1 MVMDI
6 AQKVSEWLAAHNK
19 DMARKINRF
28 SSFYEEMEARNK
40 AEIEAKEL
48 QMKIRQEQDDRIE
61 NEKRAAILEV

>member
-1 MVMDI
+1 MDI

-40 AEIEAKEL
+40 AEIEEKEL
-48 QMKIRQEQDDRIE
+48 SFKEQYADLITFLIVM
-61 NEKRAAILEV
+61 AC